1 MEGSDQEAPEHL
13 FEFSK
18 NSSVTTLYSL
28 LHHARIFRD
37 EFFSCLPLLPPQNVH
52 AQLGHKNKA
61 ENSFSELQA

>member
-13 FEFSK
+13 LEFSK

-28 LHHARIFRD
+28 LHHARILWD
-37 EFFSCLPLLPPQNVH
+37 EFSCLPLLPPQNVH